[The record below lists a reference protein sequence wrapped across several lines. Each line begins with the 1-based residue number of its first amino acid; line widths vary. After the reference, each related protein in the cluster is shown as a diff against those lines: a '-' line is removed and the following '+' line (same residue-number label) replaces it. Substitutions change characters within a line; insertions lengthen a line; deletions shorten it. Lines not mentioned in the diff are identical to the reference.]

1 MAIDIV
7 TFSSSGGAGNVART
21 FRDGFNAIGIE
32 ARIHN
37 SISTNLSTEPFAY
50 PLVTA
55 SASVDHYL
63 LRKRSWPSLI
73 SYSRDNHSSI
83 KVDLSDSELVIFRWM
98 NGILGDRFMEQ
109 SNDIGKV
116 VWGLADMNPFTGVCH
131 YSGSCDGFVNGCSS
145 CPALRSA
152 FSGLAQM
159 NVSRKERILEKLT
172 PEFVAPTDWM
182 FEQAKK
188 SHLLKKRPV
197 HKILNPLS
205 NKFFEATGNRPT
217 TEPTALSVTI
227 IAASLDDPTKG
238 VWTIVSEL
246 QKLIESKKIK
256 LSLAGLAST
265 KLRRALDGADFYGQ
279 ISNQEILNVLAETN
293 VLLVPSLFENAGTVV
308 AEAASQGVPSIARRV
323 GGMPEM
329 TNYGHTGYLFDEPKD
344 LLSIFDSL
352 TKKDLKKV
360 GRLAKDWSQN
370 LRPEIICAE
379 YANQFLKSN
388 R

>member
-7 TFSSSGGAGNVART
+7 SFSASGGAGNVAKT
-21 FRDGFNAIGIE
+21 FRDGFNAIGFE

-50 PLVTA
+50 PALTA
-55 SASVDHYL
+55 SASVDKYF
-63 LRKRSWPSLI
+63 LRKPSWPSLI
-73 SYSRDNHSSI
+73 SYSRDSHSSI

-98 NGILGDRFMEQ
+98 NGILGDRFLEE
-109 SNDIGKV
+109 SKVLGKV

-131 YSGSCDGFVNGCSS
+131 YSGSCDGFLEGCSS
-145 CPALRSA
+145 CPALRTA
-152 FSGLAQM
+152 FSGLAQS
-159 NVSRKERILEKLT
+159 NVRRKERILEKLA

-182 FEQAKK
+182 YEKAKR
-188 SHLLKKRPV
+188 SHLLRKRPV

-217 TEPTALSVTI
+217 KEANVLRVTI

-246 QKLIESKKIK
+246 RKLIGLKKVR
-256 LSLAGLAST
+256 LSLAGLAGT
-265 KLRRALDGADFYGQ
+265 KLRKALEGADFYGQ
-279 ISNQEILNVLAETN
+279 ISNQEILNVLAETD

-352 TKKDLKKV
+352 TKKDLESV
-360 GRLAKDWSQN
+360 GRLAKDWSQD

-388 R
+388 G